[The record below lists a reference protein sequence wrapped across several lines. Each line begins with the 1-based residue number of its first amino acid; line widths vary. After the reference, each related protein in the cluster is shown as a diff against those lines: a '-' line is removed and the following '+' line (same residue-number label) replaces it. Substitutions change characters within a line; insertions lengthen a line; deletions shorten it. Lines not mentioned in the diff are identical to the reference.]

1 MECYIVTKIMKMIE
15 KKTGEKEHMPGHD
28 INFDLITREESNKLN
43 DDTIK
48 REKFIC
54 DVYLGIN
61 EEKNILKYILIKF
74 KFLRK
79 IFFKIF

>member
-1 MECYIVTKIMKMIE
+1 MT
-15 KKTGEKEHMPGHD
+15 GHD
-28 INFDLITREESNKLN
+28 INFDLITREELNKLI

-48 REKFIC
+48 RQKFIC

-61 EEKNILKYILIKF
+61 KEKSILKYILIKF

-79 IFFKIF
+79 LYFKIFN

>member
-1 MECYIVTKIMKMIE
+1 MKINM
-15 KKTGEKEHMPGHD
+15 D
-28 INFDLITREESNKLN
+28 FITQRDE
-43 DDTIK
+43 
-48 REKFIC
+48 FIC

-79 IFFKIF
+79 LFFKIF

>member
-1 MECYIVTKIMKMIE
+1 MIKGKKIIQGENMK
-15 KKTGEKEHMPGHD
+15 
-28 INFDLITREESNKLN
+28 INMDFITQRDE
-43 DDTIK
+43 
-48 REKFIC
+48 FIC

>member
-1 MECYIVTKIMKMIE
+1 ME
-15 KKTGEKEHMPGHD
+15 KTGEKEHITGHD
-28 INFDLITREESNKLN
+28 INFDLITREALNKLN

-74 KFLRK
+74 KFLIK
-79 IFFKIF
+79 LFFKIF